1 MNMFTK
7 VASYAL
13 VATLAAGTA
22 SAQDPT
28 FFRIGTGSGGGTY
41 FPIGGTIANA
51 ISAPPGARACDE
63 GGQCGVPG
71 LIAIAQSTTASVF
84 NNTAVENGELEA
96 GMAAADV
103 TRSMYLGEGAF
114 DGKPHPKL
122 RIVAN
127 LFPEDLHLVLPKGES
142 IDSLADLEGKR
153 VGIAQAGSGTQV
165 AVLQMLEEWGVTRDN
180 MDEAE
185 LNNSQS
191 AERLAD
197 GQLDAYF
204 YAAGWPVSAMVQL
217 SNTRGMELHSFSTE
231 DMERINGLIPAY
243 IPSTIPAGVYEGVD
257 YEVNT
262 PAVSALLV
270 VSSDLSEELVYGI
283 TQALWNDNTRNLLDN
298 GHAKGKQITPDTALD
313 GVMGL
318 GVPLHPGAEKFYRE
332 AGLLE

>member
-1 MNMFTK
+1 MRKNVGSCAEAVPAAR
-7 VASYAL
+7 VA
-13 VATLAAGTA
+13 A
-22 SAQDPT
+22 SAK
-28 FFRIGTGSGGGTY
+28 
-41 FPIGGTIANA
+41 
-51 ISAPPGARACDE
+51 
-63 GGQCGVPG
+63 
-71 LIAIAQSTTASVF
+71 L
-84 NNTAVENGELEA
+84 
-96 GMAAADV
+96 AD
-103 TRSMYLGEGAF
+103 
-114 DGKPHPKL
+114 
-122 RIVAN
+122 

-180 MDEAE
+180 MNEAE

-197 GQLDAYF
+197 GQIDAYF

-217 SNTRGMELHSFSTE
+217 SNTKGMELHSFSTE
-231 DMERINGLIPAY
+231 DLERINGLIPAY

-283 TQALWNDNTRNLLDN
+283 TQALWNDNTRTLLDN